1 MLKKEFHKGDIVYA
15 TNLKEEGIFYKY
27 LPTQNAAKIFVA
39 KEFVEVPLRRL
50 QLRRL
55 AKDLYP
61 KGYNLDL
68 LFVKDWQDYKFNRD
82 LDRGSKKAYKKLKH

>member
-1 MLKKEFHKGDIVYA
+1 MLPV
-15 TNLKEEGIFYKY
+15 KEEGIFYKY

-55 AKDLYP
+55 AKDLYQ
-61 KGYNLDL
+61 
-68 LFVKDWQDYKFNRD
+68 KDIT
-82 LDRGSKKAYKKLKH
+82 

>member
-1 MLKKEFHKGDIVYA
+1 M
-15 TNLKEEGIFYKY
+15 
-27 LPTQNAAKIFVA
+27 A

-82 LDRGSKKAYKKLKH
+82 LDRSSKKSLQEIETLIKNEFGIE